1 MIYLK
6 APSLYNT
13 GFIKSNYNDYL
24 RMKQGLMPQ
33 NLASDC
39 FSPPDWT
46 SYNVPVEP
54 QYACNGPNMYPVN
67 FYNLSYGNNPPSNAC
82 PCTRYVQQE

>member
-13 GFIKSNYNDYL
+13 GFIKSNQNDYL

-46 SYNVPVEP
+46 SYNVPVDNE
-54 QYACNGPNMYPVN
+54 YKCTGPNKYPVN
-67 FYNLSYGNNPPSNAC
+67 FYNLTYNSEPPSNCCA
-82 PCTRYVQQE
+82 CTRYVQPE